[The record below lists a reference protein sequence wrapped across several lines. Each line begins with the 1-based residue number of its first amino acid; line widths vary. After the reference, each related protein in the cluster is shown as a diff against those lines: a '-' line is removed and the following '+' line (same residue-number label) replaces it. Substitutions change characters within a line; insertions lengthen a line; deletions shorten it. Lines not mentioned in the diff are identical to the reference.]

1 MPYQCIVVGVKF
13 SARVY
18 ILLKGLWTSDEKQIS
33 VAVPVNDQLGK
44 PLPVLINILTIIHS
58 T

>member
-1 MPYQCIVVGVKF
+1 VGVKF

-33 VAVPVNDQLGK
+33 VAVPVNDQLAK